1 MRRALLV
8 AAVAALLVAAPLAV
22 AASKTTTYSGTING
36 GGTIEVTV
44 KTTKKHHKKKTKVV
58 DFRFE
63 GLAVE
68 CTGGDGTET
77 TSGAL
82 NFKLP
87 VKKGKFTVDA
97 VLGSPQNPEAALLAH
112 GKIKKRSA
120 SGDIRVHGSAVPLDA
135 GGTGSCDSD
144 TVRWSAAK

>member
-1 MRRALLV
+1 M
-8 AAVAALLVAAPLAV
+8 LVAAPIAA

-44 KTTKKHHKKKTKVV
+44 KTTKKHHKKKKTKVV